1 MLVQLLFSLD
11 AAHLLHLLEDELAE
25 VARMPCDPNASLGE
39 SLVLAFGCALATG
52 NDGTGVTHPLARRSG
67 GTSDE
72 GDDWLLLSELV
83 LGDPLGSVFFALAT
97 DFTDEDDTLGKR
109 IFSEPLDDIGVELS
123 CERITTDTDDGG
135 LTKAGEGGCV
145 GGLVCEGAGPADDTD
160 LTGGVDVGW
169 DDTELAVGAW
179 LDDTWAVRADEF
191 DALFLEDLLDLDHIV
206 LWDVLSDAD
215 DETDTGVGGFDHGF
229 GGGWSWDEDEG
240 RVGAGC
246 LHAISDG
253 LEDWHSSDNLAG
265 LLGVDT
271 TDDLGAVLTHELGVE
286 LTLLTDT
293 LDDYFGVFVDEEE
306 WLVKRGSA
314 GR

>member
-1 MLVQLLFSLD
+1 
-11 AAHLLHLLEDELAE
+11 
-25 VARMPCDPNASLGE
+25 MPCNPDTSLSQ

-72 GDDWLLLSELV
+72 ADDWLLLSEVV

-135 LTKAGEGGCV
+135 LTKAGEGGGV

-169 DDTELAVGAW
+169 DDTELAVSAW
-179 LDDTWAVRADEF
+179 LDDTWAVRADKF
-191 DALFLEDLLDLDHIV
+191 DAFFFEDLLDLDHVV
-206 LWDVLSDAD
+206 LWDVLGDAD

-240 RVGAGC
+240 SVGASG
-246 LHAISDG
+246 LHAISNG
-253 LEDWHSSDNLAG
+253 FEDWHASDDLAG
-265 LLGVDT
+265 LLSVDT
-271 TDDLGAVLTHELGVE
+271 TDDLCAVFTHELGVE
-286 LTLLTDT
+286 LSLLANT
-293 LDDYFGVFVDEEE
+293 LDNDFGVLIDEQK
-306 WLVKRGSA
+306 WLVKRSSA
-314 GR
+314 RRCG